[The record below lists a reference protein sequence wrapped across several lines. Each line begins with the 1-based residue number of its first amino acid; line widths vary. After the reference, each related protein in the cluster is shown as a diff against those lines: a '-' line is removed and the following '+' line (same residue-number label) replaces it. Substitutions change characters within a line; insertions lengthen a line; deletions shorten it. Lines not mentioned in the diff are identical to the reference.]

1 MIYSLPSLN
10 WVVPP
15 ASGEGTPSVAR
26 PLNELVDAASVARFD
41 GIGVD
46 LVSYREFARR
56 GGSAASL
63 ASLLATTNLRATDVG
78 VLIVGSE
85 GSRESAAALAEL
97 GAAIGATICITAVVD
112 PALSLADA
120 ADIALECIA
129 AMGSHPLRLAVEFFP
144 YGPIATLEHAL
155 ELCTSIG
162 WDNCGLL
169 IDAWHFFHSG
179 EPWDLFKSLD
189 RAQIALVHADDAAP
203 PLSEDLAEES
213 RFRRVPLGEGCLAI
227 SSFAAVLRDLAY
239 DGVVSLE
246 VLSRSLRALP
256 AVEVARRLRASVA
269 DCWIPAVT
277 QV

>member
-1 MIYSLPSLN
+1 M
-10 WVVPP
+10 
-15 ASGEGTPSVAR
+15 
-26 PLNELVDAASVARFD
+26 
-41 GIGVD
+41 
-46 LVSYREFARR
+46 SYREFERR

-63 ASLLATTNLRATDVG
+63 ASRLITTNLRATDVG
-78 VLIVGSE
+78 VLIVGRENSI
-85 GSRESAAALAEL
+85 ESAAALAEL

-112 PALSLADA
+112 PALSMADA
-120 ADIALECIA
+120 AGIARNCIA
-129 AMGSHPLRLAVEFFP
+129 AMGPHPLRLAVEFFP
-144 YGPIATLEHAL
+144 YGPIATLEQGL
-155 ELCTSIG
+155 ELCALIG

-169 IDAWHFFHSG
+169 IDSWHFFHSG
-179 EPWDLFKSLD
+179 EPWGLLKSLD

-203 PLSEDLAEES
+203 PVSEDLAEES

-246 VLSRSLRALP
+246 VLSSSLRALP